1 MMSPRRLLPF
11 ASSSLSACV
20 VAVVA
25 VCSISLASAQQER
38 HGRGYKPPPPTATVV
53 VTVHKAANEKP
64 MANASVIFR
73 AMRNDETTA
82 NLEMK
87 TDPDGHASLDLL
99 EVGSHV
105 TVQVIAGGF
114 ATYASDFDLTPD
126 GKQVLVRMQRPRA
139 QVSVYGQDTDR
150 PAELTPGVQEHQ
162 VKGAQPA
169 APAQVSPAPAG
180 STPLKAVTPVP
191 VPSATPG
198 SSTVPSTPGAPQ

>member
-1 MMSPRRLLPF
+1 MLLLP
-11 ASSSLSACV
+11 
-20 VAVVA
+20 
-25 VCSISLASAQQER
+25 LALAQQEH
-38 HGRGYKPPPPTATVV
+38 HGRGYKPPPATATVV
-53 VTVHKAANEKP
+53 VTVQKAANEKP
-64 MANASVIFR
+64 MPNASVIFR

-105 TVQVIAGGF
+105 TVQVIAGGY

-126 GKQVLVRMQRPRA
+126 GKQVLVRLQRPRA

-162 VKGAQPA
+162 LKGSQPGSPSQA
-169 APAQVSPAPAG
+169 VPAPSQSAPAG
-180 STPLKAVTPVP
+180 GTPLRTVTPVP
-191 VPSATPG
+191 VPSGTPS
-198 SSTVPSTPGAPQ
+198 SSTVPSTPGTPQ